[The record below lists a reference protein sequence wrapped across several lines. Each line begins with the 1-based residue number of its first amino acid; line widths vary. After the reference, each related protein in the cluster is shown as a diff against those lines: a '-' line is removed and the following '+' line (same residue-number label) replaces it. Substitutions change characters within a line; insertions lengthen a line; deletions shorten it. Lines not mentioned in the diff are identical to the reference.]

1 MSLGGIY
8 RFETI
13 IYPHIEFKNTLYL
26 KTNHMID
33 FIGKNVLISDFVSAI
48 EKLFNLVFSGFSIQS
63 ERRIKL
69 VEALTAINQ
78 AIIETKKFIR
88 DEGFI
93 ENSDLSKLWRKALG
107 KATVA
112 GLGEGLPA
120 YLYQKANFWGEPS
133 DWIENEAALEIV
145 PRLDYLKDICDDILV
160 RINN

>member
-1 MSLGGIY
+1 
-8 RFETI
+8 
-13 IYPHIEFKNTLYL
+13 
-26 KTNHMID
+26 MID